1 MQSKDYA
8 EKTWILSIFA
18 WTYGS
23 KIPKTSIT
31 KLSIIITIKNSYS
44 SPFSFFFCVLFVGC
58 KKEREK
64 RKGET
69 REGERR
75 KGGGMERETERGTLF
90 KSYKKIMEG
99 GYGSTLYRVKDQ
111 DCSVTVK

>member
-1 MQSKDYA
+1 MELTRMQSKDYA

-64 RKGET
+64 G
-69 REGERR
+69 RERLGREKERR
-75 KGGGMERETERGTLF
+75 KGGMEREKERESLF
-90 KSYKKIMEG
+90 NSYKKTMEG
-99 GYGSTLYRVKDQ
+99 GYGSTLYRVKD
-111 DCSVTVK
+111 